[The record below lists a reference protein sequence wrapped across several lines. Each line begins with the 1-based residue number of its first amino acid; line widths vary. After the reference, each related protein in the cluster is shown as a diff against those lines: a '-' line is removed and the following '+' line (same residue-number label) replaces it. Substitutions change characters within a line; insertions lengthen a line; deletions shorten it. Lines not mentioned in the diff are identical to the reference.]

1 MNVHHIS
8 TTQSADFFV
17 TGSLSEPKSQA
28 SVVGLDSESAQR
40 SPDVDPKLLRG
51 SPRWEEVLFYH
62 WFLG

>member
-28 SVVGLDSESAQR
+28 VVGLDSESAQR
-40 SPDVDPKLLRG
+40 SPDVDPQIV
-51 SPRWEEVLFYH
+51 PRISEMGRSVV
-62 WFLG
+62 